1 MVCEF
6 PASPPDPCPGGRG
19 EQATPAH
26 VRENGERERAFDPIA
41 MEVFSNRLMSIT
53 EDMNNTLVRSSFS
66 TNIKERRDCSVALF
80 DGRGRLVAQ
89 GTQIPLHLGSLD
101 GGIKA
106 LLARPAAEPIR
117 EGDVFIC
124 NDPYLANGTHL
135 PDITL
140 ITPIFWQGEIEFF
153 AANIG
158 HHADVGG
165 AVPGSIAGGSRS
177 VFEEGIRLPVT
188 RICKA
193 GSLDTELLALIA
205 ANTRDPEERKLDL
218 KVQIATN
225 ARGAAEA
232 QRLVRQMGIEA
243 VRGAIEDVIDYTRR
257 RMRNR
262 IAQLQPGEYRFT
274 EYLDDDGMGGDPVP
288 IAACVRVRGE
298 RLAID
303 FTGSGSQARGAMN
316 VPVNALQAC
325 VYYSLKA
332 LLDPEL
338 LPNAGLFDAV
348 EIHAPLGTIV
358 NPRAPA
364 AVGARSI
371 TCQKVCGAIFGAF
384 RSLLPP
390 ERVMASGNDVVPAIV
405 FSGSLTRRNAYYV
418 YLETLGGGSGA
429 RRDGDG
435 MHAVHVH
442 MTNTSNLPVEALE
455 NEYPLRVDEY
465 ALVPDSG
472 GSGRF
477 CGGMGIVR
485 QIRTLVPN
493 TIFSVRSD
501 SHTVGVPTGV
511 FGGIDGRRARLIRN
525 HGTATAEEL
534 YSKVA
539 RIEMAPGDSMRIE
552 TPGGGG
558 YGSPRE
564 RSLNALAADLRDER
578 ISRSRAEAIHGGE
591 RVAAALSLAAKSD

>member
-1 MVCEF
+1 MAGARESKVLV
-6 PASPPDPCPGGRG
+6 
-19 EQATPAH
+19 QAA
-26 VRENGERERAFDPIA
+26 RRAAAGAARRFDPIA

-80 DGRGRLVAQ
+80 DRRGRLVAQ

-101 GGIKA
+101 GGIRA
-106 LLARPAAEPIR
+106 LIERVPLDHIR
-117 EGDVFIC
+117 EGDAFIC

-135 PDITL
+135 PDITI
-140 ITPIFWQGEIEFF
+140 ITPVFWQGKIEFF

-188 RICKA
+188 RICKS
-193 GSLDTELLALIA
+193 GSLDAELLELIA
-205 ANTRDPEERKLDL
+205 VNTRDPEERKLDL
-218 KVQIATN
+218 QVQIATN
-225 ARGAAEA
+225 QCGVSEA
-232 QRLVRQMGIEA
+232 QGLIRQMGIDA
-243 VRGAIEDVIDYTRR
+243 VRAAIDDVIEYTSRR
-257 RMRNR
+257 IRNR
-262 IAQLQPGEYRFT
+262 IAALEPGEYVFT
-274 EYLDDDGMGGDPVP
+274 DYLDDDGMGGDPVP
-288 IAACVRVRGE
+288 IRARVHVHGE
-298 RLAID
+298 GLEID
-303 FTGSGSQARGAMN
+303 FSGSGQQARGAMN
-316 VPVNALQAC
+316 VPLNALQAC
-325 VYYSLKA
+325 VYYSVKA
-332 LLDPEL
+332 LIDPEL

-348 EIHAPLGTIV
+348 SIHAPLGTIV
-358 NPRAPA
+358 NPRPPA

-384 RSLLPP
+384 RELLPP

-405 FSGSLTRRNAYYV
+405 FAGELTRREGYYV

-429 RRDGDG
+429 RFNADG
-435 MHAVHVH
+435 MDAVHVH

-455 NEYPLRVDEY
+455 NEYPLHVDEN
-465 ALVPDSG
+465 ALVTDSG
-472 GSGRF
+472 GAGRWR
-477 CGGMGIVR
+477 GGMGIAR
-485 QIRTLVPN
+485 QIRAVVSN

-511 FGGIDGRRARLIRN
+511 FGGLDGRRARLIQN
-525 HGTATAEEL
+525 YGSPEAKVL

-539 RIEMAPGDSMRIE
+539 RIEMGPGDSMRIE

-558 YGSPRE
+558 YGPPAE
-564 RSLNALAADLRDER
+564 RDLRALAQDLRDGR
-578 ISRSRAEAIHGGE
+578 ISRAAAERDYGAD
-591 RVAAALSLAAKSD
+591 RVAAALRQA

>member
-1 MVCEF
+1 M
-6 PASPPDPCPGGRG
+6 ASRRDGMREEMTGGA
-19 EQATPAH
+19 QAHDAAH
-26 VRENGERERAFDPIA
+26 RFDPIA

-80 DGRGRLVAQ
+80 DRRGRLVAQ
-89 GTQIPLHLGSLD
+89 GTQIPLHLGSLN
-101 GGIKA
+101 GGIQA
-106 LLARPAAEPIR
+106 LIERVPLDRIP
-117 EGDVFIC
+117 EGDAFIC

-135 PDITL
+135 PDITI
-140 ITPIFWQGEIEFF
+140 ITPVFWEGRIEFF

-193 GSLDTELLALIA
+193 GVLDVELLELIA

-218 KVQIATN
+218 QVQIATN
-225 ARGAAEA
+225 RCGVSEA
-232 QRLVRQMGIEA
+232 QQLLRQMGVEKVRAA
-243 VRGAIEDVIDYTRR
+243 VDDVIAYTAR

-262 IAQLQPGEYRFT
+262 IADLAPGEYAFT
-274 EYLDDDGMGGDPVP
+274 NYLDDDGMGGDPVP
-288 IAACVRVRGE
+288 ISARVRVEGDT
-298 RLAID
+298 LAID
-303 FTGSGSQARGAMN
+303 FTGSGQQARGAMN
-316 VPVNALQAC
+316 VPLNALQAC
-325 VYYSLKA
+325 VYYSIKA

-348 EIHAPLGTIV
+348 AIHAPLGSIV
-358 NPRAPA
+358 NPRPPA

-384 RSLLPP
+384 RALLPP

-405 FSGSLTRRNAYYV
+405 FSGELGRREGYYV

-429 RRDGDG
+429 RVGSDG
-435 MHAVHVH
+435 MDAVHVH

-455 NEYPLRVDEY
+455 NEYPLHVDEY

-472 GSGRF
+472 GAGRWR
-477 CGGMGIVR
+477 GGLGIAR
-485 QIRTLVPN
+485 QIRATVPH
-493 TIFSVRSD
+493 TVFSARSD
-501 SHTVGVPTGV
+501 SHTVGVPSGV
-511 FGGIDGRRARLIRN
+511 FGGLDGRRAKLIQN
-525 HGTATAEEL
+525 HATTGAKEL

-539 RIEMAPGDSMRIE
+539 RIEMAPGESMRIE

-558 YGSPRE
+558 YGPPAQRDPA
-564 RSLNALAADLRDER
+564 ALAQDLRDGRVSREAAER
-578 ISRSRAEAIHGGE
+578 DYG
-591 RVAAALSLAAKSD
+591 AALVEAASRHG

>member
-1 MVCEF
+1 MQTQVT
-6 PASPPDPCPGGRG
+6 A
-19 EQATPAH
+19 
-26 VRENGERERAFDPIA
+26 ERRFDPVA

-80 DGRGRLVAQ
+80 DRGGRLVAQ

-101 GGIKA
+101 GGMAA
-106 LLARPAAEPIR
+106 LLQRVPLATIR

-135 PDITL
+135 PDITI
-140 ITPIFWQGEIEFF
+140 ITPVFWESEIEFF

-177 VFEEGIRLPVT
+177 IFEEGIRLPVT

-193 GSLDTELLALIA
+193 GQLDAELLELIA
-205 ANTRDPEERKLDL
+205 VNTRDPEERKLDL
-218 KVQIATN
+218 QVQIATN
-225 ARGAAEA
+225 ECGVEEAR
-232 QRLVRQMGIEA
+232 QLIRQMGIEA
-243 VRGAIEDVIDYTRR
+243 VRMAIEDVIAYTRR
-257 RMRNR
+257 RMCNR
-262 IAQLQPGEYRFT
+262 IASLNSGEYVFT
-274 EYLDDDGMGGDPVP
+274 EHLDDDGMGGDPVP
-288 IAACVRVRGE
+288 ITARVTVRDGE
-298 RLAID
+298 LDID
-303 FTGSGSQARGAMN
+303 FEGSGQQARGAMN
-316 VPVNALQAC
+316 VPLNALQAC
-325 VYYSLKA
+325 VYYSIKA

-338 LPNAGLFDAV
+338 LPNAGLFEAV
-348 EIHAPLGTIV
+348 RIHAPLGSIV
-358 NPRAPA
+358 NPRPPA

-384 RSLLPP
+384 RELLPP

-405 FSGSLTRRNAYYV
+405 FSGERTRRTGYYV

-429 RRDGDG
+429 RCDADG
-435 MHAVHVH
+435 MDAVHVH

-465 ALVPDSG
+465 ALVEDSG
-472 GSGRF
+472 GAGRHR
-477 CGGMGIVR
+477 GGMGIAR
-485 QIRTLVPN
+485 QISALVPQ

-501 SHTVGVPTGV
+501 SHTVGVATGV
-511 FGGIDGRRARLIRN
+511 FGGKNGRRARLIQN
-525 HGTATAEEL
+525 HGRPEAKSL

-539 RIEMAPGDSMRIE
+539 RVEMVPGDSMRIE
-552 TPGGGG
+552 TPGGAG
-558 YGSPRE
+558 YGKPEE
-564 RSLNALAADLRDER
+564 RALAEIAKDLRDGR
-578 ISRSRAEAIHGGE
+578 ISHAEAEADYGVA
-591 RVAAALSLAAKSD
+591 RVRQALLTSA

>member
-1 MVCEF
+1 MTV
-6 PASPPDPCPGGRG
+6 ASDKGGGTAATRG
-19 EQATPAH
+19 GLGAAM
-26 VRENGERERAFDPIA
+26 RRFDPIA

-80 DGRGRLVAQ
+80 DRRGRLVAQ
-89 GTQIPLHLGSLD
+89 GTQIPLHLGSLN
-101 GGIKA
+101 GGIQA
-106 LLARPAAEPIR
+106 LRERVPLDRIR
-117 EGDVFIC
+117 EGDAFIC

-135 PDITL
+135 PDITI
-140 ITPIFWQGEIEFF
+140 ITPVFWQGEIEFF

-193 GSLDTELLALIA
+193 GSLDAELLELIA
-205 ANTRDPEERKLDL
+205 VNTRDPEERKLDL
-218 KVQIATN
+218 QVQIATN
-225 ARGAAEA
+225 LCGVSET
-232 QRLVRQMGIEA
+232 QQLIRQMGIDA
-243 VRGAIEDVIDYTRR
+243 VRAAIDDVIEYTLR

-262 IAQLQPGEYRFT
+262 IAELKPGEYVFT
-274 EYLDDDGMGGDPVP
+274 NYLDDDGMGGDPVP
-288 IAACVRVRGE
+288 ITARVHVHGGGLE
-298 RLAID
+298 ID
-303 FTGSGSQARGAMN
+303 FSGSGQQARGAMN
-316 VPVNALQAC
+316 VPLNALQAC
-325 VYYSLKA
+325 VYYSIKA

-338 LPNAGLFDAV
+338 LPNAGLFGAV
-348 EIHAPLGTIV
+348 TIHAPLGTIV

-384 RSLLPP
+384 RELLPP
-390 ERVMASGNDVVPAIV
+390 ERVIASGNDVVPAIV
-405 FSGSLTRRNAYYV
+405 FSGELTRREGYYV

-429 RRDGDG
+429 RLDADG
-435 MHAVHVH
+435 MDAVHVH

-455 NEYPLRVDEY
+455 NEYPLHVDEY
-465 ALVPDSG
+465 ALVADSG
-472 GSGRF
+472 GAGKWR
-477 CGGMGIVR
+477 GGMGIAR
-485 QIRTLVPN
+485 QISAIVPN

-511 FGGIDGRRARLIRN
+511 FGGLDGRRAKLIQN
-525 HGTATAEEL
+525 HGSAEAQEL

-558 YGSPRE
+558 YGLPAE
-564 RSLNALAADLRDER
+564 RDLRALAQDLRDAR
-578 ISRSRAEAIHGGE
+578 ISRAAAERDYGPD
-591 RVAAALSLAAKSD
+591 RVAAALGLRFS

>member
-1 MVCEF
+1 MSTAKSTEH
-6 PASPPDPCPGGRG
+6 ALSEARSK
-19 EQATPAH
+19 A
-26 VRENGERERAFDPIA
+26 RAFDPIA
-41 MEVFSNRLMSIT
+41 MEVFGNRLLSIT

-101 GGIKA
+101 GSVRA
-106 LLARPAAEPIR
+106 LLARVPVEAIR

-140 ITPIFWQGEIEFF
+140 ITPVFWQGRIEFF

-177 VFEEGIRLPVT
+177 IFEEGIRLPVT
-188 RICKA
+188 RICK
-193 GSLDTELLALIA
+193 GGVLDAELLELIA
-205 ANTRDPEERKLDL
+205 VNTRDPEERKLDL
-218 KVQIATN
+218 QVQIATN
-225 ARGAAEA
+225 ARGVTQA

-243 VRGAIEDVIDYTRR
+243 LRAAIADVIEYTRR
-257 RMRNR
+257 RIRNR
-262 IAQLQPGEYRFT
+262 IAALRPGEYRYT
-274 EYLDDDGMGGDPVP
+274 DYLDDDGMGGEPVA
-288 IAACVRVRGE
+288 ITACVRVQGE

-303 FTGSGSQARGAMN
+303 FAGSGAQARGAMN
-316 VPVNALQAC
+316 VPVNALRAC

-338 LPNAGLFDAV
+338 PPNAGLFDAV
-348 EIHAPLGTIV
+348 DIEAPLGSIV

-384 RSLLPP
+384 RELLPP
-390 ERVMASGNDVVPAIV
+390 ERAIASGNDVVPAIV
-405 FSGSLTRRNAYYV
+405 FSGELERRSGYYV

-429 RRDGDG
+429 SYDGDG

-455 NEYPLRVDEY
+455 NEYPLQVDEY

-472 GSGRF
+472 GAGRTS
-477 CGGMGIVR
+477 GGMGIAR
-485 QIRTLVPN
+485 QIRALVPD

-501 SHTVGVPTGV
+501 SHTVGIPTGA
-511 FGGIDGRRARLIRN
+511 FGGLDGRRAKLIQN
-525 HGTATAEEL
+525 HGTSKATEL

-539 RIEMAPGDSMRIE
+539 RIEMMPGDSMRIE

-558 YGSPRE
+558 YGPPAE
-564 RSLNALAADLRDER
+564 RSLQALALDLLDER
-578 ISRSRAEAIHGGE
+578 VSLACAHATYGAD
-591 RVAAALSLAAKSD
+591 RVAAALGLGEPKINERTEQS

>member
-1 MVCEF
+1 MIAGNGSA
-6 PASPPDPCPGGRG
+6 PANAAPGARG
-19 EQATPAH
+19 
-26 VRENGERERAFDPIA
+26 FDAVA

-80 DGRGRLVAQ
+80 DRRGRLVAQ

-101 GGIKA
+101 GGMAA
-106 LLARPAAEPIR
+106 LLQRVPLASIR
-117 EGDVFIC
+117 EGDAFIC

-135 PDITL
+135 PDITI

-177 VFEEGIRLPVT
+177 IFEEGIRIPVT
-188 RICKA
+188 RICRS
-193 GSLDTELLALIA
+193 GQLDTEVLDLIA
-205 ANTRDPEERKLDL
+205 TNTRDPEERKLDL

-225 ARGAAEA
+225 ECGMREAR
-232 QRLVRQMGIEA
+232 QLIVQMGIGT
-243 VRGAIEDVIDYTRR
+243 VHSAIEDVIAYTQR

-262 IAQLQPGEYRFT
+262 IAQLRPGEYVYT

-288 IAACVRVRGE
+288 ITARVRVCGGD
-298 RLAID
+298 LDID
-303 FTGSGSQARGAMN
+303 FEGSGQQARGAMN
-316 VPVNALQAC
+316 VPLNALQAC
-325 VYYSLKA
+325 VYYSIKA

-338 LPNAGLFDAV
+338 LPNAGLFEAV
-348 EIHAPLGTIV
+348 RIHAPLGSIV
-358 NPRAPA
+358 NPRPPA

-384 RSLLPP
+384 RELLPP

-405 FSGSLTRRNAYYV
+405 FSGELTRRAGYYV

-429 RRDGDG
+429 RFDADG
-435 MHAVHVH
+435 MDAVHVH

-465 ALVPDSG
+465 ALVEDSG
-472 GSGRF
+472 GAGRHR
-477 CGGMGIVR
+477 GGMGIAR
-485 QIRTLVPN
+485 QISAVVPG

-501 SHTVGVPTGV
+501 SHTVGIPSGV
-511 FGGIDGRRARLIRN
+511 FGGKDGRRARLIQN
-525 HGTATAEEL
+525 HGSIDARVL

-539 RIEMAPGDSMRIE
+539 RVEMVPGDSMRIE
-552 TPGGGG
+552 TPGGAG
-558 YGSPRE
+558 YGDPRE
-564 RSLNALAADLRDER
+564 RSLEDIARDLRDGR
-578 ISRSRAEAIHGGE
+578 ISRAAAEADYGAD
-591 RVAAALSLAAKSD
+591 RVRAALAQ

>member
-1 MVCEF
+1 ME
-6 PASPPDPCPGGRG
+6 PR
-19 EQATPAH
+19 
-26 VRENGERERAFDPIA
+26 RRFDPIA

-80 DGRGRLVAQ
+80 DGGGRLVAQ

-101 GGIKA
+101 GGIRA
-106 LLARPAAEPIR
+106 LLERVGPEAIR

-140 ITPIFWQGEIEFF
+140 ITPVFWQGRIEFF

-188 RICKA
+188 RICK
-193 GSLDTELLALIA
+193 GGVLDTELLNLICV
-205 ANTRDPEERKLDL
+205 NTRDPEERRLDL
-218 KVQIATN
+218 QVQIATN
-225 ARGAAEA
+225 ARGAGEA
-232 QRLVRQMGIEA
+232 QRLIRQMGIEA
-243 VRGAIEDVIDYTRR
+243 VRCAIEDVIDYTRR

-262 IAQLQPGEYRFT
+262 IAQLQPGEYRYSD
-274 EYLDDDGMGGDPVP
+274 YLDDDGMGGDPVP
-288 IAACVRVRGE
+288 ITACVRVAGE
-298 RLAID
+298 RLVVD
-303 FTGSGSQARGAMN
+303 FDGSGAQARGAMN
-316 VPVNALQAC
+316 VPINALQAC
-325 VYYSLKA
+325 VYYSLKT

-348 EIHAPLGTIV
+348 EIHAPLGSIV

-384 RSLLPP
+384 RELLSP

-405 FSGSLTRRNAYYV
+405 FSGELERRSGYYV

-429 RRDGDG
+429 RHDGDG

-455 NEYPLRVDEY
+455 NEYPLQVDEY

-472 GSGRF
+472 GAGRH

-485 QIRTLVPN
+485 QIRALVAH

-501 SHTVGVPTGV
+501 SHTAGIPTGV
-511 FGGIDGRRARLIRN
+511 FGGLDGRRARLIQN
-525 HGTATAEEL
+525 YGTSAAQEL

-539 RIEMAPGDSMRIE
+539 RIEMQPGDSMRIE

-558 YGSPRE
+558 YGPPAERDLRE
-564 RSLNALAADLRDER
+564 LAADLLDAR
-578 ISRSRAEAIHGGE
+578 ISRQRAEAIYGRE
-591 RVAAALSLAAKSD
+591 RVEAALVLDV

>member
-1 MVCEF
+1 MMSGNGNK
-6 PASPPDPCPGGRG
+6 PASSTPGGHG
-19 EQATPAH
+19 
-26 VRENGERERAFDPIA
+26 FDAVA

-80 DGRGRLVAQ
+80 DRRGRLIAQ

-101 GGIKA
+101 GGMAA
-106 LLARPAAEPIR
+106 LLQRVPLPQIQ
-117 EGDVFIC
+117 EGDAFIC

-135 PDITL
+135 PDITI
-140 ITPIFWQGEIEFF
+140 ITPIFWQGQIEFF

-177 VFEEGIRLPVT
+177 IFEEGIRIPVT

-193 GSLDTELLALIA
+193 GRLDTELLDLIA

-225 ARGAAEA
+225 ECGLREAR
-232 QRLVRQMGIEA
+232 QLVVQMGIGT
-243 VRGAIEDVIDYTRR
+243 VHSAIEDVISYTRR
-257 RMRNR
+257 RMCNR
-262 IAQLQPGEYRFT
+262 IAQLRAGEYVYT
-274 EYLDDDGMGGDPVP
+274 QYLDDDGMGGDPVP
-288 IAACVRVRGE
+288 ITARVRVCGGKLE
-298 RLAID
+298 ID
-303 FTGSGSQARGAMN
+303 FEGSGQQARGAMN
-316 VPVNALQAC
+316 VPLNALQAC
-325 VYYSLKA
+325 VYYSIKA

-338 LPNAGLFDAV
+338 LPNAGLFEAV
-348 EIHAPLGTIV
+348 RIHAPLGSIV
-358 NPRAPA
+358 NPRPPA

-384 RSLLPP
+384 RELLPP
-390 ERVMASGNDVVPAIV
+390 EHVMASGNDVVPAIV
-405 FSGSLTRRNAYYV
+405 FSGELTRRAGYYV

-429 RRDGDG
+429 RFDADG
-435 MHAVHVH
+435 MDAVHVH

-465 ALVPDSG
+465 ALVEDSG
-472 GSGRF
+472 GAGHHR
-477 CGGMGIVR
+477 GGMGIAR
-485 QIRTLVPN
+485 QISALVPG

-501 SHTVGVPTGV
+501 SHTVGIPNGV
-511 FGGIDGRRARLIRN
+511 FGGKDGRRARLIQN
-525 HGTATAEEL
+525 HGSVDAKAL

-539 RIEMAPGDSMRIE
+539 RVEMAPGDSMRIE
-552 TPGGGG
+552 TPGGAG
-558 YGSPRE
+558 YGDPRE
-564 RSLNALAADLRDER
+564 RRIEDIARDLRDGR
-578 ISRSRAEAIHGGE
+578 ISRAAAEADYGAD
-591 RVAAALSLAAKSD
+591 RVEAALAQ

>member
-1 MVCEF
+1 MTEAA
-6 PASPPDPCPGGRG
+6 PSPTASRVD
-19 EQATPAH
+19 
-26 VRENGERERAFDPIA
+26 ERRVDAIA

-80 DGRGRLVAQ
+80 DRRGRLVAQ

-101 GGIKA
+101 GGMAA
-106 LLARPAAEPIR
+106 LLSRVPLESIR
-117 EGDVFIC
+117 DGDVFIC

-135 PDITL
+135 PDITI
-140 ITPIFWQGEIEFF
+140 ITPIFHEGQIEFF
-153 AANIG
+153 AANG

-193 GSLDTELLALIA
+193 GTLDVELLELIA
-205 ANTRDPEERKLDL
+205 VNTRDPEERKLDL
-218 KVQIATN
+218 RVQIATN
-225 ARGAAEA
+225 ECGAHEARA
-232 QRLVRQMGIEA
+232 LILQMGIDA
-243 VRGAIEDVIDYTRR
+243 VRNAIEDVISYTRR

-262 IAQLQPGEYRFT
+262 IAQLRAGEYVYT

-288 IAACVRVRGE
+288 ITARVRVSDAG
-298 RLAID
+298 LAID
-303 FTGSGSQARGAMN
+303 FEGSGQQARGAMN
-316 VPVNALQAC
+316 VPLNALQAC
-325 VYYSLKA
+325 VYYSIKA

-338 LPNAGLFDAV
+338 LPNAGLFEAV
-348 EIHAPLGTIV
+348 RIHAPLGSIV
-358 NPRAPA
+358 NPRPPA

-384 RSLLPP
+384 RELLPP
-390 ERVMASGNDVVPAIV
+390 ERVIASGNDVVPAIV
-405 FSGSLTRRNAYYV
+405 FSGELTKRQGYYV

-429 RRDGDG
+429 RFDADG
-435 MHAVHVH
+435 MDAIHVH

-465 ALVPDSG
+465 ALVEDSG
-472 GSGRF
+472 GAGCHR
-477 CGGMGIVR
+477 GGMGIAR
-485 QIRTLVPN
+485 QISSLVPG

-501 SHTVGVPTGV
+501 SHTVGVPRGV
-511 FGGIDGRRARLIRN
+511 FGGKDGRRARLIQN
-525 HGTATAEEL
+525 YGSADAKLL

-539 RIEMAPGDSMRIE
+539 RVEMAPGDSMRIE
-552 TPGGGG
+552 TPGGAG
-558 YGSPRE
+558 YGAPGE
-564 RSLNALAADLRDER
+564 RKLDAIARDIRDGR
-578 ISRSRAEAIHGGE
+578 ISLSAAESDYGPE
-591 RVAAALSLAAKSD
+591 RVSAALRG

>member
-1 MVCEF
+1 MAGAAGAEG
-6 PASPPDPCPGGRG
+6 AGRG
-19 EQATPAH
+19 DGVA
-26 VRENGERERAFDPIA
+26 RAFDPIA
-41 MEVFSNRLMSIT
+41 MEVFGNRLLSIT

-101 GGIKA
+101 GGIRA
-106 LLARPAAEPIR
+106 LLSRVAADPVA
-117 EGDVFIC
+117 EGDAFIC

-140 ITPIFWQGEIEFF
+140 ITPIFWQGRLEFF

-193 GSLDTELLALIA
+193 GRLERELLELIA

-218 KVQIATN
+218 QVQIATN
-225 ARGAAEA
+225 ARGAAET
-232 QRLVRQMGIEA
+232 QRLIRQMGIDT
-243 VRGAIEDVIDYTRR
+243 VRLAIEDLIGYTRR

-262 IAQLQPGEYRFT
+262 IARLEPGEYRFT

-288 IAACVRVRGE
+288 IAACVRVGGE
-298 RLAID
+298 RLALD
-303 FTGSGSQARGAMN
+303 FTGSGAQARGAMN

-325 VYYSLKA
+325 VYYSIKA

-338 LPNAGLFDAV
+338 PPNAGLFDAV
-348 EIHAPLGTIV
+348 EIHAPEGTIV
-358 NPRAPA
+358 NPRPPA

-384 RSLLPP
+384 RSLLPAS
-390 ERVMASGNDVVPAIV
+390 EVMASGNDVVPAIV
-405 FSGSLTRRNAYYV
+405 FSGELAHRSGYYV
-418 YLETLGGGSGA
+418 YLETLGGGAGA
-429 RRDGDG
+429 RHDRDG

-442 MTNTSNLPVEALE
+442 MTNTSNLPAEALE

-465 ALVPDSG
+465 ALVADSG
-472 GSGRF
+472 GPGRY
-477 CGGMGIVR
+477 CGGMGIAR
-485 QIRTLVPN
+485 QIRSLVPN
-493 TIFSVRSD
+493 TVFSVRSD
-501 SHTVGVPTGV
+501 SHVSGIPTGV
-511 FGGIDGRRARLIRN
+511 FGGLDGRRARLVQN
-525 HGTATAEEL
+525 HASADAREL

-558 YGSPRE
+558 YGPPAE
-564 RSLNALAADLRDER
+564 RSAEALAADLSDER
-578 ISRSRAEAIHGGE
+578 ISPERAEAVYGAE
-591 RVAAALSLAAKSD
+591 RVARARSLGAKGD

>member
-1 MVCEF
+1 MTEMA
-6 PASPPDPCPGGRG
+6 PRPTTSHA
-19 EQATPAH
+19 
-26 VRENGERERAFDPIA
+26 NERRVDAIA

-80 DGRGRLVAQ
+80 DRRGRLVAQ

-101 GGIKA
+101 GGMAA
-106 LLARPAAEPIR
+106 LLSRVPLESIR
-117 EGDVFIC
+117 DGDVFIC

-135 PDITL
+135 PDITI
-140 ITPIFWQGEIEFF
+140 ITPIFHEGQIEFF

-193 GSLDTELLALIA
+193 GTLDVELLELIA
-205 ANTRDPEERKLDL
+205 VNTRDPEERKLDL
-218 KVQIATN
+218 RVQIATN
-225 ARGAAEA
+225 ECGAHEARA
-232 QRLVRQMGIEA
+232 LIVQMGIDA
-243 VRGAIEDVIDYTRR
+243 VRNAIEDVIAYTRR

-262 IAQLQPGEYRFT
+262 IAQLRAGEYVFT
-274 EYLDDDGMGGDPVP
+274 EYLDDDGMGGDAVP
-288 IAACVRVRGE
+288 ITACVRVSGAE
-298 RLAID
+298 LEID
-303 FTGSGSQARGAMN
+303 FEGSGQQARGAMN
-316 VPVNALQAC
+316 VPLNALQAC
-325 VYYSLKA
+325 VYYSIKA

-338 LPNAGLFDAV
+338 LPNAGLFEAV
-348 EIHAPLGTIV
+348 RIHAPLGSIV
-358 NPRAPA
+358 NPRPPA

-384 RSLLPP
+384 RELLPP
-390 ERVMASGNDVVPAIV
+390 ERVIASGNDVVPAIV
-405 FSGSLTRRNAYYV
+405 FSGELTKRHGYYV

-429 RRDGDG
+429 RFDADG
-435 MHAVHVH
+435 MDAIHVH

-465 ALVPDSG
+465 ALVEDSG
-472 GSGRF
+472 GAGCHR
-477 CGGMGIVR
+477 GGMGIAR
-485 QIRTLVPN
+485 QISALVPG

-501 SHTVGVPTGV
+501 SHTVGVPRGV
-511 FGGIDGRRARLIRN
+511 FGGKDGRRARLIQN
-525 HGTATAEEL
+525 HGSADPKTL

-539 RIEMAPGDSMRIE
+539 RVEMVPGDSMRIE
-552 TPGGGG
+552 TPGGAG
-558 YGSPRE
+558 YGAPGE
-564 RSLNALAADLRDER
+564 RKLDEIARDLRDGR
-578 ISRSRAEAIHGGE
+578 VSRSAAEADYGVD
-591 RVAAALSLAAKSD
+591 RVQAALNR